1 MADLDKAKI
10 RAHLALLVVAII
22 YGANYTIAKDLM
34 PHYILPLGFI
44 LLRAIGA
51 VILFWITAAIVKWE
65 KVARKDHLRLAVC
78 GLFGVALNQMTFF
91 LGLNITTPIN
101 AAVMM
106 TINPVLVL
114 VMSALILKDPIRP
127 VRIIGIVL
135 GIVGAL
141 FLITRG
147 GQQVDIFSAEK
158 SLGNLL
164 VFVNAASYGA
174 YLVLVKPLMARYA
187 PITVIRWVFFYGL
200 IIVSIFGSSQFAE
213 VQWSALPME
222 AIWKMAFVV
231 IGTTY
236 LAYLMNVYALKTV
249 TSTTVSFYI
258 YLQPVTAA
266 LVAIAFGR
274 DQLTPILLVAA
285 ALIFAGVYFVSFF
298 KRKK

>member
-1 MADLDKAKI
+1 MSEKLK
-10 RAHLALLVVAII
+10 AHLALLFVALI

-34 PHYILPLGFI
+34 PHYIQPLGFI

-51 VILFWITAAIVKWE
+51 VALFWLTAAIVKWE
-65 KVARKDHLRLAVC
+65 KVARKDHIRLAVC

-91 LGLNITTPIN
+91 TGLNITTPIN

-127 VRIIGIVL
+127 VRILGIVL
-135 GIVGAL
+135 GIAGAL

-147 GQQVDIFSAEK
+147 GQQVDIFSADK

-187 PITVIRWVFFYGL
+187 PITVIRWVFLYGL
-200 IIVSIFGSSQFAE
+200 IIVSLFGTQQFSE
-213 VQWSALPME
+213 VQWTNLPGP
-222 AIWKMAFVV
+222 AIWKMVFVV

-236 LAYLMNVYALKTV
+236 LAYLLNVYALKTV

-266 LVAIAFGR
+266 LVAISLGR
-274 DQLTPILLVAA
+274 DQLTPILLIAA

-298 KRKK
+298 RKRKAPS